1 MKGSLITFW
10 TLCVGLLAGYG
21 GYPLL
26 HSSAPVTGET
36 QGSGVSAR
44 ALSSCELSAEQ
55 VDRISARVAPA
66 VVEHLA
72 SSGLKGF
79 AADPEVAAQQRR
91 LAEQTKAEQSQ
102 AFAQATQL
110 VDQMIASRQVTQP
123 GMSDA
128 FKLLQQTGQGDR
140 AYELNARIA
149 AAVNRKELTPKQAG
163 YEIGESP

>member
-26 HSSAPVTGET
+26 HSSASVPRET
-36 QGSGVSAR
+36 PGPGVSAR
-44 ALSSCELSAEQ
+44 ASSSCELSPEQ

-72 SSGLKGF
+72 SSGLNGF
-79 AADPEVAAQQRR
+79 TPDPAVAAQQRH
-91 LAEQTKAEQSQ
+91 LAEKTKADQSQ
-102 AFAQATQL
+102 AFTEATQL
-110 VDQMIASRQVTQP
+110 VDQMIAGRQVTPP
-123 GMSDA
+123 GMSEA
-128 FKLLQQTGQGDR
+128 YRLLQQSGQGDR
-140 AYELNARIA
+140 AYELNARVA